1 MFSKSIRPN
10 VISDASNLYSQM
22 NAAATPNNLYSVQ
35 DRNVSASSK
44 FPVQLGTADPEDL
57 RMNLRQQV
65 VDGKGNVPG
74 YGMAVADDQV
84 FSYIERKKEA
94 EIEADYRSWIMAQ
107 ADFSDPARA
116 EFWNKVAPWITDLKL
131 QEIEENANLQKRLAT
146 IKVKG
151 PTNEEDFKTL
161 YFIQNGVIRMPS
173 QPLHLMDQDTVRYA
187 GKDTLDFRRGL
198 FNPLA
203 TRPPPKG
210 MAPKQTIIPDKWGNS
225 LPGGNNADA
234 NVPWIPSGWSL
245 KKDGKV
251 VSNSPMELFQRPVA
265 NGAPQAL
272 I

>member
-22 NAAATPNNLYSVQ
+22 NAAATPNNLYAVR
-35 DRNVSASSK
+35 DRNTSASSG

-57 RMNLRQQV
+57 KMNLRQQV
-65 VDGKGNVPG
+65 VNKDGNVPN
-74 YGMAVADDQV
+74 YGMAVADDTV
-84 FSYIERKKEA
+84 MSYIERKKEA

-107 ADFSDPARA
+107 SDFSDPARA
-116 EFWNKVAPWITDLKL
+116 EFWNKVAPWITDLKM

-151 PTNEEDFKTL
+151 PTSEEDFKTL
-161 YFIQNGVIRMPS
+161 YFIQNGVIRMPTK
-173 QPLHLMDQDTVRYA
+173 PLHLMDQDDQRYA
-187 GKDTLDFRRGL
+187 GKDKLDFRRGL

-210 MAPKQTIIPDKWGNS
+210 MAPKDSFIPQKWGNS
-225 LPGGNNADA
+225 LPKEMGADP
-234 NVPWIPSGWSL
+234 NVAYMPSNWQKL
-245 KKDGKV
+245 NQDKT
-251 VSNSPMELFQRPVA
+251 VSATPLSLFQRG
-265 NGAPQAL
+265 NE